1 MTEPPRAAAAAPL
14 PAGRIRYAGLAILA
28 ALAAALWWAPPWL
41 TRFQASGFD
50 AFQALAPRQIDTL
63 PVQIVEVD
71 ERSITARG
79 QWPWPRTML
88 AELIRDIARGNPA
101 AIGIDILMPEADRLS
116 PGRALEQVGASD
128 PELAARIAV
137 LPGNDGELARA
148 MGAVPVVLALAGT
161 RDPTRGP
168 LRATPVMV
176 RGAATAS
183 GADAAAPA
191 LERYAGVLGNVDEI
205 DRAAAGRGLISA
217 PSTNGVVRRVPLVF
231 DVNGTLV
238 PGFAMEMLRV
248 AQGAPAIVVAT
259 AGGDV
264 RTVGAGR
271 LALPVER
278 DGAMRVYFSPRDEQ
292 RYVAAVD
299 VLDGRV
305 DPQRFRNAIVLI
317 GVTGIGIT
325 DKQNTPIAEPMP
337 GTEIQAQLI
346 ENVLD
351 GTWLKRPAWARALE
365 LAVFLALG
373 GLLVWATPRVAPR
386 NAGALAAACVAVPL
400 FGAYVAFRIGRWLFD
415 AATPGLALTMLFLL
429 LLFQSLRE
437 ATRHRKALE
446 RVLQDSREQAARV
459 AGEFAAARRI
469 QTGLLPSPTLVRD
482 DPRVD
487 LAASMTPA
495 REVGGD
501 LYDYFMLDTRRLFFI
516 VGDVAGKGLSAS
528 IFMAVSKALYK
539 SMALR
544 APDSDAGALMT
555 AANVEVSR
563 DNPETLFVTAF
574 AGILDLETGELAYC
588 NAGHENP
595 YVLSRATGAMTRVTD
610 GDGPPLCAIDD
621 YAYAGSECRLAA
633 GDVVCVVTDGVN
645 DAQSPAGD
653 LYGAKRVESMLAK
666 RAQSALAPATLVDA
680 VRAGVA
686 EFTAGAEPADD
697 LTVLAVRWNGPGRGS
712 VAG

>member
-1 MTEPPRAAAAAPL
+1 
-14 PAGRIRYAGLAILA
+14 
-28 ALAAALWWAPPWL
+28 
-41 TRFQASGFD
+41 
-50 AFQALAPRQIDTL
+50 
-63 PVQIVEVD
+63 
-71 ERSITARG
+71 
-79 QWPWPRTML
+79 
-88 AELIRDIARGNPA
+88 
-101 AIGIDILMPEADRLS
+101 
-116 PGRALEQVGASD
+116 
-128 PELAARIAV
+128 
-137 LPGNDGELARA
+137 
-148 MGAVPVVLALAGT
+148 
-161 RDPTRGP
+161 
-168 LRATPVMV
+168 
-176 RGAATAS
+176 
-183 GADAAAPA
+183 
-191 LERYAGVLGNVDEI
+191 
-205 DRAAAGRGLISA
+205 
-217 PSTNGVVRRVPLVF
+217 
-231 DVNGTLV
+231 
-238 PGFAMEMLRV
+238 
-248 AQGAPAIVVAT
+248 
-259 AGGDV
+259 
-264 RTVGAGR
+264 
-271 LALPVER
+271 
-278 DGAMRVYFSPRDEQ
+278 
-292 RYVAAVD
+292 
-299 VLDGRV
+299 
-305 DPQRFRNAIVLI
+305 
-317 GVTGIGIT
+317 
-325 DKQNTPIAEPMP
+325 
-337 GTEIQAQLI
+337 
-346 ENVLD
+346 
-351 GTWLKRPAWARALE
+351 
-365 LAVFLALG
+365 
-373 GLLVWATPRVAPR
+373 
-386 NAGALAAACVAVPL
+386 
-400 FGAYVAFRIGRWLFD
+400 
-415 AATPGLALTMLFLL
+415 MLFLL

-595 YVLSRATGAMTRVTD
+595 YVLSPATGAMTRVTD